1 MNRPKYPLE
10 ELREYIK
17 NEALEKLIHLMKRT
31 ETKIIP
37 FHHNENLYT
46 HPGVNH
52 LCLTLEKNID
62 TRNFVYNLDG
72 TSTYEIVS
80 SITFG
85 AYVDGLQHSHDVLR
99 FSINLKEM
107 IEKLMEFES
116 NLLKSIEDIS
126 SLNVGAMGK
135 YLIIE
140 KLNK

>member
-37 FHHNENLYT
+37 LHHNENLYT
-46 HPGVNH
+46 PPNINN

-80 SITFG
+80 SVTFS
-85 AYVDGLQHSHDVLR
+85 AYVDELQHSHDIL
-99 FSINLKEM
+99 SLSTSLKEM
-107 IEKLMEFES
+107 IERLMEFES

-126 SLNVGAMGK
+126 SLNIGAMRK